1 MPRFETRGGQ
11 PLTPPE
17 TGGMPEEMPPEEMPP
32 EDQVAPDESQP
43 VDNGELPPV
52 AEDAS
57 PEEQQQ
63 KDHFVGKAMQL
74 IYSDGMFERVVEM
87 LEGGAGPDKSG
98 EGGDAEEGNPDQ
110 GLATA
115 TNLIV
120 GRVAQKA
127 EEAGEPLAPD
137 VLYHGAADIFEEL
150 AEVSRRGKIKDYS
163 QDRDALERSWYMA
176 LDMYRE
182 HMQASGTLNQED
194 AKAGFSQLQAADQNG
209 SLERIMRSLATNEH
223 AGQAGGPDI
232 PPEPANQNRKPKGLG
247 VAMGAM

>member
-11 PLTPPE
+11 PLGEELPPE
-17 TGGMPEEMPPEEMPP
+17 TGGMPEEMPAEEMPP
-32 EDQVAPDESQP
+32 EDQVAPDEGVP
-43 VDNGELPPV
+43 VDNGELPAV

-63 KDHFVGKAMQL
+63 KDHFVGKAMEL
-74 IYSDGMFERVVEM
+74 IYSDGMFDRVVKM
-87 LEGGAGPDKSG
+87 LEGGAGP
-98 EGGDAEEGNPDQ
+98 DAEEGNPDQ

-163 QDRDALERSWYMA
+163 QDHDALERAWFMA

-194 AKAGFSQLQAADQNG
+194 AKAGLSQLQAADQNG